1 MAEGGTDP
9 LEKPRFFEHRK
20 YQAWPLLAKEVS
32 NVDVDST
39 GSGLQEMFLLMLSFS
54 KTKVKRQIGTQRFCD
69 FVLDFAIE

>member
-32 NVDVDST
+32 DVDVDST
-39 GSGLQEMFLLMLSFS
+39 GSGLQEMFLLMLFF
-54 KTKVKRQIGTQRFCD
+54 KN
-69 FVLDFAIE
+69 